1 MKTAAEEI
9 SALRRDRNAVILAHN
24 YERPEVQDIADFTG
38 DSLEL
43 ARKAAS
49 VDADVIVFCGV
60 YFMAETA
67 AILNPSK
74 KVLIPDETAGC
85 PMADMIT
92 GEQLRALKA
101 LLVLAVAGR
110 LLVEL
115 VEEALAK
122 FRRQLDEMMPTGEL
136 TFPAVADV
144 MIKNAMHMV
153 VDPKS
158 AEFFRLMKCQIKW
171 SDDSMAKVR
180 EDLLA
185 NENRGPMS
193 AFRNAVAADI
203 AAGRA
208 RAEVDADEVA
218 VVSIALWDGLVQARI
233 DHFLTRDLE
242 QTLRHAYEAIWNR
255 IRIKESSNG

>member
-1 MKTAAEEI
+1 MARRRKEDAEKTRRRILA
-9 SALRRDRNAVILAHN
+9 SALSLFVRKG
-24 YERPEVQDIADFTG
+24 YERTTFNDIA
-38 DSLEL
+38 
-43 ARKAAS
+43 ARLKMTKGA
-49 VDADVIVFCGV
+49 V
-60 YFMAETA
+60 YWHFE
-67 AILNPSK
+67 SK
-74 KVLIPDETAGC
+74 E
-85 PMADMIT
+85 
-92 GEQLRALKA
+92 
-101 LLVLAVAGR
+101 R

-218 VVSIALWDGLVQARI
+218 VVSIAIWDGLVQARI
-233 DHFLTRDLE
+233 DHFLARDLE

-255 IRIKESSNG
+255 IRIKESKNG

>member
-1 MKTAAEEI
+1 MARKTKEEAERTRTRI
-9 SALRRDRNAVILAHN
+9 LASALSLFVRKG
-24 YERPEVQDIADFTG
+24 YERTTFTDIA
-38 DSLEL
+38 
-43 ARKAAS
+43 ARLKLTKGA
-49 VDADVIVFCGV
+49 V
-60 YFMAETA
+60 YWHFE
-67 AILNPSK
+67 SK
-74 KVLIPDETAGC
+74 E
-85 PMADMIT
+85 
-92 GEQLRALKA
+92 
-101 LLVLAVAGR
+101 R

-153 VDPKS
+153 DDPKS

-208 RAEVDADEVA
+208 RDRKS
-218 VVSIALWDGLVQARI
+218 VV
-233 DHFLTRDLE
+233 
-242 QTLRHAYEAIWNR
+242 
-255 IRIKESSNG
+255 

>member
-1 MKTAAEEI
+1 MARRRKEDAQKTRRRILA
-9 SALRRDRNAVILAHN
+9 SALSLFVRKG
-24 YERPEVQDIADFTG
+24 YERTTFNDIA
-38 DSLEL
+38 
-43 ARKAAS
+43 ARLKMTKGA
-49 VDADVIVFCGV
+49 V
-60 YFMAETA
+60 YWHFE
-67 AILNPSK
+67 SK
-74 KVLIPDETAGC
+74 E
-85 PMADMIT
+85 
-92 GEQLRALKA
+92 
-101 LLVLAVAGR
+101 R

>member
-1 MKTAAEEI
+1 MARRRKEDAEKTRRRILA
-9 SALRRDRNAVILAHN
+9 SALSLFVKKG
-24 YERPEVQDIADFTG
+24 YERTTFNDIA
-38 DSLEL
+38 
-43 ARKAAS
+43 ARLKMTKGA
-49 VDADVIVFCGV
+49 V
-60 YFMAETA
+60 YWHFE
-67 AILNPSK
+67 SK
-74 KVLIPDETAGC
+74 E
-85 PMADMIT
+85 
-92 GEQLRALKA
+92 
-101 LLVLAVAGR
+101 R

-218 VVSIALWDGLVQARI
+218 VVSIAIWDGLVQARI

-255 IRIKESSNG
+255 IRIKESKNG

>member
-1 MKTAAEEI
+1 MARRRKEDAEKTRRRILA
-9 SALRRDRNAVILAHN
+9 SALSLFVRKG
-24 YERPEVQDIADFTG
+24 YERTTFNDIA
-38 DSLEL
+38 
-43 ARKAAS
+43 ARLKMTKGA
-49 VDADVIVFCGV
+49 V
-60 YFMAETA
+60 YWHFE
-67 AILNPSK
+67 SK
-74 KVLIPDETAGC
+74 E
-85 PMADMIT
+85 
-92 GEQLRALKA
+92 
-101 LLVLAVAGR
+101 R

-255 IRIKESSNG
+255 IRIKESKNG

>member
-1 MKTAAEEI
+1 MARRRKEDAEKTRRRILA
-9 SALRRDRNAVILAHN
+9 SALSLFVRKG
-24 YERPEVQDIADFTG
+24 YERTTFNDIA
-38 DSLEL
+38 
-43 ARKAAS
+43 ARLKMTKGA
-49 VDADVIVFCGV
+49 V
-60 YFMAETA
+60 YWHFE
-67 AILNPSK
+67 SK
-74 KVLIPDETAGC
+74 E
-85 PMADMIT
+85 
-92 GEQLRALKA
+92 
-101 LLVLAVAGR
+101 R

-153 VDPKS
+153 DDPKS
-158 AEFFRLMKCQIKW
+158 CQIKW

-208 RAEVDADEVA
+208 RADVDADEVA
-218 VVSIALWDGLVQARI
+218 VVSIAIWDGLVQARI
-233 DHFLTRDLE
+233 DHFLGRDLE

>member
-1 MKTAAEEI
+1 MARRRKEDAEKTRRRILA
-9 SALRRDRNAVILAHN
+9 SALSLFVRKG
-24 YERPEVQDIADFTG
+24 YERTTFNDIA
-38 DSLEL
+38 
-43 ARKAAS
+43 ARLKMTKGA
-49 VDADVIVFCGV
+49 V
-60 YFMAETA
+60 YWHFE
-67 AILNPSK
+67 SK
-74 KVLIPDETAGC
+74 E
-85 PMADMIT
+85 
-92 GEQLRALKA
+92 
-101 LLVLAVAGR
+101 R

-218 VVSIALWDGLVQARI
+218 VVSIAIWDGLVQARI

-255 IRIKESSNG
+255 IRIKESKNG